1 MLIFIVYIFSAIQ
14 VALDLLIV
22 NLPDLSDPPAVRT
35 KPVTKLTEKELVWS
49 IHLLV
54 RSSHINSV
62 AVSGHEVILRELEYK
77 GFNVTVVALAATV
90 TL

>member
-1 MLIFIVYIFSAIQ
+1 M
-14 VALDLLIV
+14 
-22 NLPDLSDPPAVRT
+22 
-35 KPVTKLTEKELVWS
+35 TKLTEKELVWS

-77 GFNVTVVALAATV
+77 GFNMTVVASAATV